1 MEILEKGGL
10 ILKTA
15 SSYKRQQLFD
25 VHAQKPQI
33 NALSYL
39 QIASADHFAR
49 EMDHMAEGV
58 LREALPARRRR
69 APRDMILMDT
79 IYRAAK
85 DRRSASL

>member
-1 MEILEKGGL
+1 MFK
-10 ILKTA
+10 KN
-15 SSYKRQQLFD
+15 
-25 VHAQKPQI
+25 QI

-39 QIASADHFAR
+39 QIASADHFAW
-49 EMDHMAEGV
+49 EMDHMTEDV

-69 APRDMILMDT
+69 APRDMVLIDT